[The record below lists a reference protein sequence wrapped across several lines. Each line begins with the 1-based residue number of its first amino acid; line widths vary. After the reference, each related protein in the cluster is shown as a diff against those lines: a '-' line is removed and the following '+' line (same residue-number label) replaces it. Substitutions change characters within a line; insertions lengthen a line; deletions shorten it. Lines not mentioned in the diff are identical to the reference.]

1 MNFPDKFSLKKKRK
15 SGENINM
22 GKIKC
27 LKQFLLSE
35 IFNTVTEISRKY
47 VAVSFNLNDTVILE
61 GKQEGKLSLLIRET
75 LTEETLREVK
85 GKCKIIIN

>member
-1 MNFPDKFSLKKKRK
+1 M
-15 SGENINM
+15 
-22 GKIKC
+22 
-27 LKQFLLSE
+27 
-35 IFNTVTEISRKY
+35 TEISRKY

>member
-1 MNFPDKFSLKKKRK
+1 MLFRS
-15 SGENINM
+15 
-22 GKIKC
+22 
-27 LKQFLLSE
+27 